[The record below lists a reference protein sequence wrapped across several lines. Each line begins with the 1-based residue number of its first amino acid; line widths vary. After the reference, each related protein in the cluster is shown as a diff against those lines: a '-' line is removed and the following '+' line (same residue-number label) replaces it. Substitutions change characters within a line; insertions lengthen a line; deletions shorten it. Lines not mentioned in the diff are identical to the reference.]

1 MEGKKREFED
11 VELVDEMS
19 GKKGKVY
26 RRNGAPKT
34 KGSFKQK
41 WKNMK
46 TWKKI
51 VIIVAIVLVLL
62 LAIGF
67 FTIWGVYNGFRTDI
81 DESNLGV
88 SDDIYSKYGDTGV
101 FNVLVFGVDTRDKEA
116 FSGRSDTIMIVSVD
130 RKAKTVKLTSILRDS
145 YVAIDGHK
153 NQKITHAYAFGGA
166 ELAINTVNRNF
177 NMDITDYATI
187 NFYKMAEAIDILG
200 GIDIDITQS
209 EMEQINSEAIGG
221 SQKGAA
227 LVSNYGHVH
236 LDGDQ
241 ATIFC
246 RLRKQDSDEARSNRQ
261 KMVINAL
268 LAQARKVSPAKYPE
282 VVRSIMSLCETSLTF
297 SEVMSFVPMIN
308 EDVTIE
314 AITVP
319 GEPENAFGGIYD
331 GAWVWKYDLEQATN
345 RIHMFIYGELP
356 DKTEITTSK
365 TKSSDKNTGS
375 KETTTSSRSNSRN
388 GDGTIVITGETT
400 TRGSSSQTT
409 APAQE
414 PTTSAEVQTTQAVT
428 EAQTSP
434 PETTNAPAPVTEAQ
448 TQPVT
453 EPSGDEAA

>member
-11 VELVDEMS
+11 IELTDKAS
-19 GKKGKVY
+19 GRKGTVY
-26 RRNGAPKT
+26 KRNTAPKGQ
-34 KGSFKQK
+34 GSLKQR
-41 WKNMK
+41 WKNLK
-46 TWKKI
+46 RWKKI

-81 DESNLGV
+81 DEGNLGI
-88 SDDIYSKYGDTGV
+88 SDDIYTKYGKTDV
-101 FNVLVFGVDTRDKEA
+101 FNVLVFGVDTRDKDA
-116 FSGRSDTIMIVSVD
+116 FSGRSDTIMIVSIN
-130 RKAKTVKLTSILRDS
+130 RKTKTVKLTSILRDS
-145 YVAIDGHK
+145 YVAIEGHK

-187 NFYKMAEAIDILG
+187 NFYKMAEAIDLLG

-209 EMEQINSEAIGG
+209 EMEQINSEALGG
-221 SQKGAA
+221 TQKGAA
-227 LVSNYGHVH
+227 LVQNYGHVH

-282 VVRSIMSLCETSLTF
+282 VVKSIMSLCETSLTF

-308 EDVTIE
+308 ENVTIE

-319 GEPENAFGGIYD
+319 GEPENADGGIYD
-331 GAWVWKYDLEQATN
+331 GAWVWKYDLEQATD

-356 DKTEITTSK
+356 EKIETTTSK
-365 TKSSDKNTGS
+365 SSSSKNS
-375 KETTTSSRSNSRN
+375 KETTTASRSNARN
-388 GDGTIVITGETT
+388 GNGTIVITGETT
-400 TRGSSSQTT
+400 TRGTVTTPANPTPEQTT
-409 APAQE
+409 AEA
-414 PTTSAEVQTTQAVT
+414 VQTTQAVT

-434 PETTNAPAPVTEAQ
+434 PETTQAQEPVTEAQ

-453 EPSGDEAA
+453 EAQSDAAA